1 MTKQEYDLKL
11 WDLLGAGKHEEMKV
25 VYKNLM
31 VSVVLDRTRGIPK
44 RLLKSS
50 THEVD
55 YSKR

>member
-11 WDLLGAGKHEEMKV
+11 WDLLGAGKHEEMQM
-25 VYKNLM
+25 YYRNLM

-50 THEVD
+50 TQEID
-55 YSKR
+55 YSK